1 MQSESATLPGQPTLA
16 HHFATIEVQANAA
29 RLGMWLFLAT
39 EILLFAGLFC
49 CYAAYRFLFPET
61 WQVAASHLD
70 LTMGTVNTVILIT
83 SSFTAALAVDFA
95 KQGKNNVVAGLIAF
109 TLLCALAFLVV
120 KAFEWGHKFEV
131 GTLPGPYFTST
142 DPSMQLPAMPLFF
155 TVYFATTGLHVVHV
169 LIGGT
174 ALVFMLVRALKKDFG
189 PNHYVGLEN
198 VVLLWHVVDL
208 VWIFLYPLLY
218 LV

>member
-1 MQSESATLPGQPTLA
+1 MSSESVRLPGQPELA
-16 HHFATIEVQANAA
+16 HHFSTLEVQQNAA
-29 RLGMWLFLAT
+29 RIGMWLFLST

-61 WQVAASHLD
+61 WQVAATHLD
-70 LTMGTVNTVILIT
+70 LTLGTANTIVLIT

-95 KQGKNNVVAGLIAF
+95 KQGKNKVVAALIAF
-109 TLLCALAFLVV
+109 TLFCAVIFLVV
-120 KAFEWGHKFEV
+120 KGFEWGHKFEV

-142 DPSMQLPAMPLFF
+142 DPSLQLPAMPLFF

-174 ALVFMLVRALKKDFG
+174 ALGFMLVRALKKDFG
-189 PNHYVGLEN
+189 PRHYVGLEN

-208 VWIFLYPLLY
+208 VWIFLFPLLY